1 VYGKY
6 ILRTEKKMSF
16 IVAIDGP
23 AGTGK
28 GTMASRLSKKYN
40 LVNIDTGATYRCVTL
55 EMMNQNI
62 GMDEEE
68 KIAEMLK
75 SIQIELSTEKGKQ
88 KVFLNGQDVTDKI
101 RSKEVSANVSPVSSI
116 KQVRLAMGGLQRK
129 MAQGKDVIM
138 EGRDIGT
145 VIFPNADVK
154 IYLDANVEVR
164 AKRRVKQNEEK
175 GIEMSYEEVL
185 ENIKKRDKND
195 MEKEMGALKVAEDAV
210 VIDGSEMT
218 IKEVEKAIS
227 NVIDKKLKE
236 KKEQEKIYWVRPETT
251 WKKIERATIKAI
263 LHAFYKVVFRIEKIN
278 EENLPMEGPVIV
290 CANHL
295 NTWDAIGLVTASKR
309 RIRFIAKE
317 ELFHNKF
324 LNWFAHVFDVI
335 PVKRG
340 MRDIEAMKMNLTA
353 LKNGEALGLFPEGTR
368 KGLAKGAKVQNG
380 AAYMA
385 LKTKTKVVPV
395 GIQGTFKPFTKVKLN
410 YGKPL
415 DYTNYEPKNPEKE
428 DIEKA
433 TKEIMDSIIMLT
445 NQAK

>member
-1 VYGKY
+1 
-6 ILRTEKKMSF
+6 MSF

-175 GIEMSYEEVL
+175 GIKMSYEEVL

-227 NVIDKKLKE
+227 NVID
-236 KKEQEKIYWVRPETT
+236 T

>member
-1 VYGKY
+1 
-6 ILRTEKKMSF
+6 MSF

-28 GTMASRLSKKYN
+28 GTMATILSKKYN

-55 EMMNQNI
+55 AMLNKDVSLDDEDGIADILKNI
-62 GMDEEE
+62 E
-68 KIAEMLK
+68 
-75 SIQIELSTEKGKQ
+75 IELLNEKGKQ
-88 KVFLNGQDVTDKI
+88 KVLLNGEDVTEKI

-164 AKRRVKQNEEK
+164 AKRRLKQNEEK
-175 GIEMSYEEVL
+175 GIKMSYEEVL

-195 MEKEMGALKVAEDAV
+195 MEKEMGALKVADDAV
-210 VIDGSEMT
+210 VIDGSDMS
-218 IKEVEKAIS
+218 IKEEARAIS
-227 NVIDKKLKE
+227 KVIDAKLKA
-236 KKEQEKIYWVRPETT
+236 KKEQKKIYWVRPETT

-263 LHAFYKVVFRIEKIN
+263 LHAFYKVVFGIEKIN

-340 MRDIEAMKMNLTA
+340 MRDVEAMKMNLTA

-368 KGLAKGAKVQNG
+368 KGLAKGTKVQNG

-385 LKTKTKVVPV
+385 LKTKVKVVPV

-410 YGKPL
+410 YGTPI
-415 DYTNYEPKNPEKE
+415 DFTNYEPKNPEKE

-445 NQAK
+445 NQGK

>member
-1 VYGKY
+1 
-6 ILRTEKKMSF
+6 MSF

-28 GTMASRLSKKYN
+28 GTMATILSKKYN

-55 EMMNQNI
+55 AMLNKDVSLDDEDGIADILKNI
-62 GMDEEE
+62 E
-68 KIAEMLK
+68 
-75 SIQIELSTEKGKQ
+75 IELLNEKGKQ
-88 KVFLNGQDVTDKI
+88 KVLLNGEDVTEKI

-164 AKRRVKQNEEK
+164 AKRRLKQNEEK
-175 GIEMSYEEVL
+175 GIKMSYEEVL

-195 MEKEMGALKVAEDAV
+195 MEKEMGALKVADDAV
-210 VIDGSEMT
+210 VIDGSDMS
-218 IKEVEKAIS
+218 IKEEARAIS
-227 NVIDKKLKE
+227 KVIDAKLKA

-251 WKKIERATIKAI
+251 WKKIERATIKGI
-263 LHAFYKVVFRIEKIN
+263 LHAFYKIVFRIEKVN
-278 EENLPMEGPVIV
+278 EANLPMEGPVIV

-340 MRDIEAMKMNLTA
+340 MRDVEAMKMNLTA

-368 KGLAKGAKVQNG
+368 KGLAKGTKVQNG

-385 LKTKTKVVPV
+385 LKTKVKVVAV
-395 GIQGTFKPFTKVKLN
+395 GIQGTFEPFTKVKLN
-410 YGKPL
+410 YGTPI
-415 DYTNYEPKNPEKE
+415 DFTNYEPKNPEKE

-445 NQAK
+445 NQGK

>member
-1 VYGKY
+1 
-6 ILRTEKKMSF
+6 MSF

-28 GTMASRLSKKYN
+28 GTMATILSKKYN

-55 EMMNQNI
+55 AMLNKDVSLDDEDGIADILKNI
-62 GMDEEE
+62 E
-68 KIAEMLK
+68 
-75 SIQIELSTEKGKQ
+75 IELLNEKGKQ
-88 KVFLNGQDVTDKI
+88 KVLLNGEDVTEKI

-164 AKRRVKQNEEK
+164 AKRRLKQNEEK
-175 GIEMSYEEVL
+175 GIKMSYEEVL

-195 MEKEMGALKVAEDAV
+195 MEKEMGALKVADDAV
-210 VIDGSEMT
+210 VIDGSDMS
-218 IKEVEKAIS
+218 IKEEARAIS
-227 NVIDKKLKE
+227 KVIDAKLKA
-236 KKEQEKIYWVRPETT
+236 KKEQKKIYWVRPETT
-251 WKKIERATIKAI
+251 WKKIERATIKGI
-263 LHAFYKVVFRIEKIN
+263 LHAFYKIVFRIEKVN
-278 EENLPMEGPVIV
+278 EANLPMEGPVIV

-340 MRDIEAMKMNLTA
+340 MRDVEAMKMNLTA

-368 KGLAKGAKVQNG
+368 KGLAKGTKVQNG

-385 LKTKTKVVPV
+385 LKTKVKVVPV

-410 YGKPL
+410 YGTPI
-415 DYTNYEPKNPEKE
+415 DFTNYEPKNPEKE

-445 NQAK
+445 NQGK